1 MTVAVLFAILGSLG
15 INFTVDD
22 ETIRTLNTAFNFFT
36 VAILVLRERRY
47 RQKIEPDVHE
57 VKEQLDKVADRTLH
71 LDDYDGQDRRRPD
84 AES

>member
-1 MTVAVLFAILGSLG
+1 MTTAVIFAVLGSLG
-15 INFTVDD
+15 INVTLDD

-36 VAILVLRERRY
+36 VAILILRERRY

-57 VKEQLDKVADRTLH
+57 VKEQLDKVSERTLH
-71 LDDYDGQDRRRPD
+71 LDEWDGTEERR